1 MAAIKF
7 FFRIKDESSV
17 DGFIEESMNQ
27 IEEFANLLESEISSG
42 TYSAAGDV
50 PPTLYKVQSL
60 IFLTFFYLL
69 PLFLSIT

>member
-50 PPTLYKVQSL
+50 PPALYKVQSL